1 MSYTSCRYLPTIHG
15 WRVKD
20 MIAINLT
27 GMVASWFII
36 FFGIQSR
43 SGWTIAIGLAL
54 NFVELMFLVGM

>member
-1 MSYTSCRYLPTIHG
+1 
-15 WRVKD
+15 

-36 FFGIQSR
+36 GFGIKSR
-43 SGWTIAIGLAL
+43 DGLLIAIGLAL